1 MSFSQKTKNELARI
15 IPEKKCCKMSELIA
29 LILIDGD
36 IYNSGRFNHLTFSIE
51 TENAATA
58 RKIYSLYK
66 NLIDYKKVVSVR
78 KNKRLKKNNIYS
90 IKIIFQPSLEGFA
103 DRFSILFRP
112 SEYQAFCNEILK
124 NKCCSKAYL
133 RGAFLGGG
141 SISNPEHK
149 TYHLE
154 IITRDDKNKK
164 IIINLMQHYDLNP
177 KVILRKKDN
186 IIYLKES
193 EKIVDFLNII
203 GAHSALLYF
212 EDVRVRKNIR
222 NSVNRLVNCETANL
236 NKTVEA
242 GLNQVEI
249 IKFID
254 RKIGIENLSL
264 GLRELARTR
273 LEFPEI
279 SLKELGEMMEPS
291 LSKSGANSRIRR
303 LQKIADKLR

>member
-15 IPEKKCCKMSELIA
+15 IPVNKCCKMSELTA
-29 LILIDGD
+29 LILMDGG
-36 IYNSGRFNHLTFSIE
+36 IYESDNDHLSLGIE

-58 RKIYSLYK
+58 RKIYLLCK
-66 NLIDYKKVVSVR
+66 NLINHEKIVSVR
-78 KNKRLKKNNIYS
+78 RNKRLRKNNIYS
-90 IKIIFQPSLEGFA
+90 IRIILKPNSN
-103 DRFSILFRP
+103 DFSSKLGILFRP
-112 SEYQAFCNEILK
+112 ADYKSFCKELLKSE
-124 NKCCSKAYL
+124 CCSKAYL

-154 IITRDDKNKK
+154 MITNDHLNKQ
-164 IIINLMQHYDLNP
+164 IIIRLMQNYDLKP
-177 KVILRKKDN
+177 KITERKKDN

-212 EDVRVRKNIR
+212 EDVRIRKNIR

-242 GLNQVEI
+242 GLKQVEL

-254 RKIGIENLSL
+254 RRIGLENLPL

-273 LEFPEI
+273 LEFPEV

-291 LSKSGANSRIRR
+291 LSKSGVNNRIRR
-303 LQKIADKLR
+303 LQKISEKLK